1 MARAARTQHPLR
13 RQPPASRAV
22 FFSGPEPQRNR
33 EGDEFPVWSVFVG
46 SDQAAPLG
54 TVYRIFTFA
63 KAEGLAKRMSADR
76 RLELVHEA
84 QAA

>member
-1 MARAARTQHPLR
+1 MAVRLAPASAPAAT
-13 RQPPASRAV
+13 PPVSRAV

-46 SDQAAPLG
+46 SDHAAPLG

-76 RLELVHEA
+76 RLELIHQA